1 MHRAHRKRKTIIQ
14 EGHNS
19 LCPYRQ
25 TIYYDI
31 LKKIE
36 DGGNIMTEKII
47 TKKEVE
53 YVAKL
58 AKLEFDEEEKEE
70 FTSQLNSIL
79 DYFKKLNELNTEKV
93 EPTAYVVSMPNL
105 LNEDEVKPSLP
116 QNEVLVNSKYVKKC
130 YFKVPKI
137 M

>member
-1 MHRAHRKRKTIIQ
+1 
-14 EGHNS
+14 
-19 LCPYRQ
+19 
-25 TIYYDI
+25 
-31 LKKIE
+31 
-36 DGGNIMTEKII
+36 MTEKII

-58 AKLEFDEEEKEE
+58 AKLEFNEIEKEE

-79 DYFKKLNELNTEKV
+79 DYFKKLDELDTEKV
-93 EPTAYVVSMPNL
+93 EPTAYVISMPNL
-105 LNEDEVKPSLP
+105 LNEDKVKPSLP
-116 QNEVLVNSKYVKKC
+116 RAEVLSNSKYIKKG

>member
-1 MHRAHRKRKTIIQ
+1 
-14 EGHNS
+14 
-19 LCPYRQ
+19 
-25 TIYYDI
+25 
-31 LKKIE
+31 
-36 DGGNIMTEKII
+36 MTEKII

-58 AKLEFDEEEKEE
+58 AKLEFNEEEKKE

-79 DYFKKLNELNTEKV
+79 DYFKKLNELDTEKV
-93 EPTAYVVSMPNL
+93 EPTAYVILMPNL
-105 LNEDEVKPSLP
+105 LNEDEVKPSLS
-116 QNEVLVNSKYVKKC
+116 QNEVLFNAMYIKKG

>member
-1 MHRAHRKRKTIIQ
+1 
-14 EGHNS
+14 
-19 LCPYRQ
+19 
-25 TIYYDI
+25 
-31 LKKIE
+31 
-36 DGGNIMTEKII
+36 MTEKII

-58 AKLEFDEEEKEE
+58 AKLEFNEGEKDE

-79 DYFKKLNELNTEKV
+79 DYFKKLNELDIERV
-93 EPTAYVVSMPNL
+93 EPTAYVISMPNL
-105 LNEDEVKPSLP
+105 LNEDEVKPSLS
-116 QNEVLVNSKYVKKC
+116 QNEVLSNSKYLKNG

>member
-1 MHRAHRKRKTIIQ
+1 
-14 EGHNS
+14 
-19 LCPYRQ
+19 
-25 TIYYDI
+25 
-31 LKKIE
+31 
-36 DGGNIMTEKII
+36 MTEKII

-53 YVAKL
+53 YVAEL
-58 AKLEFDEEEKEE
+58 AKLEFNEIEKEE

-79 DYFKKLNELNTEKV
+79 DYFKKLNELDTEKV
-93 EPTAYVVSMPNL
+93 EPTAYVISTPNL

-116 QNEVLVNSKYVKKC
+116 QDEVLSNAKYIKKG

>member
-1 MHRAHRKRKTIIQ
+1 
-14 EGHNS
+14 
-19 LCPYRQ
+19 
-25 TIYYDI
+25 
-31 LKKIE
+31 
-36 DGGNIMTEKII
+36 MTEKII

-58 AKLEFDEEEKEE
+58 AKLKFNEGEKEE

-79 DYFKKLNELNTEKV
+79 DYFKKLNELDTERI
-93 EPTAYVVSMPNL
+93 EPTAYVISMPNL
-105 LNEDEVKPSLP
+105 LNEDVVKPSLS
-116 QNEVLVNSKYVKKC
+116 QDEVLSHAKYVKKG

>member
-1 MHRAHRKRKTIIQ
+1 
-14 EGHNS
+14 
-19 LCPYRQ
+19 
-25 TIYYDI
+25 
-31 LKKIE
+31 
-36 DGGNIMTEKII
+36 MTEKII

-58 AKLEFDEEEKEE
+58 AKLEFNEIEKEE

-79 DYFKKLNELNTEKV
+79 DYFKKLDELDTEKV
-93 EPTAYVVSMPNL
+93 EPTAYVISMPNL
-105 LNEDEVKPSLP
+105 LNEDKVKPSLP
-116 QNEVLVNSKYVKKC
+116 REEVLSISKYIKKG

>member
-1 MHRAHRKRKTIIQ
+1 M
-14 EGHNS
+14 E
-19 LCPYRQ
+19 
-25 TIYYDI
+25 DI
-31 LKKIE
+31 AL
-36 DGGNIMTEKII
+36 TEKII

-58 AKLEFDEEEKEE
+58 AKLEFNEEEKEE

-79 DYFKKLNELNTEKV
+79 DYFKKLNELNTEKI

-105 LNEDEVKPSLP
+105 LNEDKVKPSLS
-116 QNEVLVNSKYVKKC
+116 QEEVLSNSKYVKKG

>member
-1 MHRAHRKRKTIIQ
+1 MEER
-14 EGHNS
+14 GDN
-19 LCPYRQ
+19 
-25 TIYYDI
+25 
-31 LKKIE
+31 
-36 DGGNIMTEKII
+36 MTKKII

-58 AKLEFDEEEKEE
+58 AKLEFNETEKEE
-70 FTSQLNSIL
+70 FSYQLNSIL

-93 EPTAYVVSMPNL
+93 EPTAYVISMLNL

-116 QNEVLVNSKYVKKC
+116 HKEVFFDAKYIKKG

-137 M
+137 I

>member
-1 MHRAHRKRKTIIQ
+1 MEDII
-14 EGHNS
+14 
-19 LCPYRQ
+19 L
-25 TIYYDI
+25 
-31 LKKIE
+31 
-36 DGGNIMTEKII
+36 TEKII

-58 AKLEFDEEEKEE
+58 AKLEFNEGEKKE

-79 DYFKKLNELNTEKV
+79 DYFKKLNELDTEKV
-93 EPTAYVVSMPNL
+93 EPTTYVISMPNL
-105 LNEDEVKPSLP
+105 LNEDEVKASLP
-116 QNEVLVNSKYVKKC
+116 QDEVLSNSKYIKKG

>member
-1 MHRAHRKRKTIIQ
+1 
-14 EGHNS
+14 
-19 LCPYRQ
+19 
-25 TIYYDI
+25 
-31 LKKIE
+31 
-36 DGGNIMTEKII
+36 MTEKII

-58 AKLEFDEEEKEE
+58 AKLEFNEMEKEE

-79 DYFKKLNELNTEKV
+79 DYFKKLNELDTERV
-93 EPTAYVVSMPNL
+93 EPTAYVISMPNL

-116 QNEVLVNSKYVKKC
+116 QDEVLSNAEYIKKG

>member
-1 MHRAHRKRKTIIQ
+1 MA
-14 EGHNS
+14 
-19 LCPYRQ
+19 
-25 TIYYDI
+25 
-31 LKKIE
+31 
-36 DGGNIMTEKII
+36 EKII

-58 AKLEFDEEEKEE
+58 AKLGFNEEEKEE

-79 DYFKKLNELNTEKV
+79 DYFKKLDELDTEKI
-93 EPTAYVVSMPNL
+93 EPTAYVISMPNL
-105 LNEDEVKPSLP
+105 LNEDKVKPSLP
-116 QNEVLVNSKYVKKC
+116 REEVLSNSKNIIKG

>member
-1 MHRAHRKRKTIIQ
+1 
-14 EGHNS
+14 
-19 LCPYRQ
+19 
-25 TIYYDI
+25 
-31 LKKIE
+31 
-36 DGGNIMTEKII
+36 MTEKMI

-58 AKLEFDEEEKEE
+58 AKLEFNEEEKEE

-79 DYFKKLNELNTEKV
+79 DYFKKLNELNTERV
-93 EPTAYVVSMPNL
+93 EPTDYVISMPNL

-116 QNEVLVNSKYVKKC
+116 QDEVLSNAEYIKKG

>member
-1 MHRAHRKRKTIIQ
+1 
-14 EGHNS
+14 
-19 LCPYRQ
+19 
-25 TIYYDI
+25 
-31 LKKIE
+31 
-36 DGGNIMTEKII
+36 MTEKII

-58 AKLEFDEEEKEE
+58 AKLEFNEEEKEE

-79 DYFKKLNELNTEKV
+79 DYFKKLNELDTERV
-93 EPTAYVVSMPNL
+93 EPTAYVISMPNL

-116 QNEVLVNSKYVKKC
+116 QDEVLSNAEYIKKG

>member
-1 MHRAHRKRKTIIQ
+1 
-14 EGHNS
+14 
-19 LCPYRQ
+19 
-25 TIYYDI
+25 
-31 LKKIE
+31 
-36 DGGNIMTEKII
+36 MTEKII

-58 AKLEFDEEEKEE
+58 AKLEFNEEEKEE

-79 DYFKKLNELNTEKV
+79 DYFKKLNELDTEKV
-93 EPTAYVVSMPNL
+93 EPTAYVISMPNL
-105 LNEDEVKPSLP
+105 LNEDEVKPSLS
-116 QNEVLVNSKYVKKC
+116 QDEALSNAEYIKKG

>member
-1 MHRAHRKRKTIIQ
+1 
-14 EGHNS
+14 
-19 LCPYRQ
+19 
-25 TIYYDI
+25 
-31 LKKIE
+31 
-36 DGGNIMTEKII
+36 MTEKII

-58 AKLEFDEEEKEE
+58 AKLEFNEEEKEE

-79 DYFKKLNELNTEKV
+79 DYFKKLNELDTEKV
-93 EPTAYVVSMPNL
+93 EPTAYVISMPNL
-105 LNEDEVKPSLP
+105 LNEDEVKPSLS
-116 QNEVLVNSKYVKKC
+116 QDEVLSHAKYVKKG

>member
-1 MHRAHRKRKTIIQ
+1 
-14 EGHNS
+14 
-19 LCPYRQ
+19 
-25 TIYYDI
+25 
-31 LKKIE
+31 
-36 DGGNIMTEKII
+36 MTEKII

-58 AKLEFDEEEKEE
+58 AKLEFDEIEKKE

-93 EPTAYVVSMPNL
+93 EPTAYVISMPNL

-116 QNEVLVNSKYVKKC
+116 QEEVLSKAKYVKKG

>member
-1 MHRAHRKRKTIIQ
+1 MVLNT
-14 EGHNS
+14 GFY
-19 LCPYRQ
+19 L
-25 TIYYDI
+25 IYEIRFTRYKI
-31 LKKIE
+31 LIKH
-36 DGGNIMTEKII
+36 GGDNMAEKII

-58 AKLEFDEEEKEE
+58 AKLEFNEKEKEE
-70 FTSQLNSIL
+70 FTSQINSIL

-93 EPTAYVVSMPNL
+93 EPTAYVISLPNL
-105 LNEDEVKPSLP
+105 LNEDKVKPSLL
-116 QNEVLVNSKYVKKC
+116 QEEVLFNSKYIKKG